1 MTRCLDICWGWLR
14 GTTLKTMRVLSYG
27 MLQLGYGRSKRLRRA
42 NYQRNSLTLATEM
55 NEEAMLADGFDD
67 ALIGADYGQ
76 NRAVYSIELML
87 QILMERDGMSLDEA
101 REYFDFNIG
110 CAYVGELTPLYVWT
124 EEKFELR

>member
-1 MTRCLDICWGWLR
+1 L
-14 GTTLKTMRVLSYG
+14 
-27 MLQLGYGRSKRLRRA
+27 
-42 NYQRNSLTLATEM
+42 LTLATEM
-55 NEEAMLADGFDD
+55 NEEALLADGFDD

-110 CAYVGELTPLYVWT
+110 CAYVGEFTPLYVWT
-124 EEKFELR
+124 EDKFEMR

>member
-1 MTRCLDICWGWLR
+1 
-14 GTTLKTMRVLSYG
+14 
-27 MLQLGYGRSKRLRRA
+27 
-42 NYQRNSLTLATEM
+42 M

-101 REYFDFNIG
+101 IEYFDFNIG

-124 EEKFELR
+124 EDKFEMR

>member
-1 MTRCLDICWGWLR
+1 MTRCLDIYWGWLR

-27 MLQLGYGRSKRLRRA
+27 MLQLGYGLRRKSKKV

-76 NRAVYSIELML
+76 NRAVYSI
-87 QILMERDGMSLDEA
+87 
-101 REYFDFNIG
+101 
-110 CAYVGELTPLYVWT
+110 
-124 EEKFELR
+124 

>member
-14 GTTLKTMRVLSYG
+14 GTTLKTMRVLYCG
-27 MLQLGYGRSKRLRRA
+27 MLQLGYGLSKRLKKES
-42 NYQRNSLTLATEM
+42 YQRNSLTLATGM

-76 NRAVYSIELML
+76 NRAVYSIEKMID
-87 QILMERDGMSLDEA
+87 ILIKRDGMSEEEA

-110 CAYVGELTPLYVWT
+110 SAYVGELTPLYVWT
-124 EEKFELR
+124 EDKFEMR

>member
-1 MTRCLDICWGWLR
+1 
-14 GTTLKTMRVLSYG
+14 
-27 MLQLGYGRSKRLRRA
+27 
-42 NYQRNSLTLATEM
+42 
-55 NEEAMLADGFDD
+55 MLADGFDD

-101 REYFDFNIG
+101 IEYFDFNIG

-124 EEKFELR
+124 EDKFEMR

>member
-1 MTRCLDICWGWLR
+1 MFRHL
-14 GTTLKTMRVLSYG
+14 
-27 MLQLGYGRSKRLRRA
+27 LGLAEGDNSEDHAGAILWNASAWIWTEQKIKEA
-42 NYQRNSLTLATEM
+42 NYRNSLTLATEM

-110 CAYVGELTPLYVWT
+110 AYVGEPTPLYVWT
-124 EEKFELR
+124 EDKFEMR

>member
-1 MTRCLDICWGWLR
+1 MTRCLDIYWGWLR

-27 MLQLGYGRSKRLRRA
+27 MLQLGYGLRRKSKKV

-87 QILMERDGMSLDEA
+87 QILMESCLLYTSDAADE
-101 REYFDFNIG
+101 
-110 CAYVGELTPLYVWT
+110 
-124 EEKFELR
+124 